1 MNDNTE
7 KVKNNAEENKDN
19 PSSSAEAKE
28 KNSYTAK
35 MFLNDV
41 TEVVETV
48 FLFLLFFLLIRTYV
62 FEQAIVDG
70 DSMVPTLLDK
80 QKLIYSKI
88 FEPENGD
95 IVIADND
102 KLDLIVKRVIATEGQ
117 TLDIIDGK
125 VYVDGEEVN
134 EQIYKGQGDI
144 LKADYFVN
152 SETEKRAYN
161 TELQYPVTIPEGC
174 VFLMGDNRYLSEDS
188 RGYVVGFV
196 RKEELI
202 GEVILRYSPFDKFT
216 FF

>member
-7 KVKNNAEENKDN
+7 KAKNNAEENKEI
-19 PSSSAEAKE
+19 PSSSAEVKE
-28 KNSYTAK
+28 KSSYTAK

-41 TEVVETV
+41 TEVIETV

-134 EQIYKGQGDI
+134 EQIYKGQGDV

-174 VFLMGDNRYLSEDS
+174 VFLMGDNRYRSEDS

-196 RKEELI
+196 RKEEII

>member
-1 MNDNTE
+1 
-7 KVKNNAEENKDN
+7 
-19 PSSSAEAKE
+19 
-28 KNSYTAK
+28 